1 MVQPTHSAAAQP
13 ATSKSLLK
21 ALALMALG
29 VAALWISAK
38 IKVPFWPVPVT
49 LQTMVVMLIGA
60 AYGLRLGVA
69 TVVSYLALGAMGLA
83 VFTNTPPL
91 APGPAYFL
99 GPTGGFLIG
108 FILCAAVIG
117 YAVERGWAKNLP
129 GLAVAMLIGDGLL
142 FVVGLAWLGQ
152 AVPALGYSVKLLEA
166 GLFPFILGD
175 LVKVVL
181 AACLVYAGRSAIT
194 RWIGTRGLL

>member
-1 MVQPTHSAAAQP
+1 MAQPTRQSADIAVSP
-13 ATSKSLLK
+13 ASVAKAILLISI
-21 ALALMALG
+21 G
-29 VAALWISAK
+29 VAALFISAK

-69 TVVSYLALGAMGLA
+69 TVISYLALGAMGMA

-108 FILCAAVIG
+108 FIICAAVIG
-117 YAVERGWAKNLP
+117 YAVERGWAKTLP
-129 GLAVAMLIGDGLL
+129 GIAAAMLVVDALL
-142 FVVGLAWLGQ
+142 FIVGLAWLGQ
-152 AVPALGYSVKLLEA
+152 AVPALGYSWALLEA
-166 GLFPFILGD
+166 GLFPFVLAD
-175 LVKVVL
+175 LVKIAL
-181 AACLVYAGRSAIT
+181 ASSLIYAGRDTIA
-194 RWIGTRGLL
+194 RLIGTRGLL